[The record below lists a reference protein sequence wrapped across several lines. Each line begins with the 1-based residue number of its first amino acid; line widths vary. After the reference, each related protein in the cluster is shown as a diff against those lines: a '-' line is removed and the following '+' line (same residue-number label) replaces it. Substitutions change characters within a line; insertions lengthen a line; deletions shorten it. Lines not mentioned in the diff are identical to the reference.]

1 MASILVVD
9 DSVSLRS
16 MLKEILSQEGHN
28 VLDASDGENA
38 LDIAQD
44 AKFDLVLT
52 DVNMPIIDGIELCRE
67 LRQMEDFL
75 FTPIFIFVKPNLF
88 YMLLSWSFFVTSY
101 WVAKANFERTKNKAH
116 QLLCK
121 LLN

>member
-67 LRQMEDFL
+67 LRQMEDFR
-75 FTPIFIFVKPNLF
+75 FTPILIITTEATDDMKRSGKQAGATGWLVKPF
-88 YMLLSWSFFVTSY
+88 DPDKLLSTV
-101 WVAKANFERTKNKAH
+101 N
-116 QLLCK
+116 LLCGK
-121 LLN
+121 PK